1 MAQAPK
7 KKPEDTGSVQATVK
21 SNGEEEV
28 KFEPVKQ
35 IEEETLTTIKS
46 VKTFIF
52 VIVGLLA
59 YMIFMVIPEMD
70 EKIRWVEK
78 DLNSVL
84 VQSERY
90 QLGTRVF
97 AKGNAC
103 AECHLDP
110 DYLISGLHA
119 KYPSFAD
126 LKGFM
131 KVGHQRY
138 FTMAQEMPE
147 AELMEIYRTL
157 K

>member
-1 MAQAPK
+1 MAQQSK
-7 KKPEDTGSVQATVK
+7 KTSAGSMKATVTT
-21 SNGEEEV
+21 NGEEKVE
-28 KFEPVKQ
+28 FEPVKA
-35 IEEETLTTIKS
+35 IEEETLASIKGQ
-46 VKTFIF
+46 KTFIY
-52 VIVGLLA
+52 IILGLLA
-59 YMIFMVIPEMD
+59 YLIFMVIPGID
-70 EKIRWVEK
+70 EKVRWVEK

-84 VQSERY
+84 IQSERY
-90 QLGTRVF
+90 ELGTRVF

-119 KYPSFAD
+119 KYPSFSD

-138 FTMAQEMPE
+138 YTMAQEMPD

>member
-1 MAQAPK
+1 MAQAK
-7 KKPEDTGSVQATVK
+7 KQSEGSLKATVTT
-21 SNGEEEV
+21 NGDEKVE
-28 KFEPVKQ
+28 FEPVKA
-35 IEEETLTTIKS
+35 IEEETLASIKGQ
-46 VKTFIF
+46 KTFIL
-52 VIVGLLA
+52 VILGLVA
-59 YMIFMVIPEMD
+59 YLIFMVIPELD
-70 EKIRWVEK
+70 EKVRWVEK
-78 DLNSVL
+78 DLNTVL

-90 QLGTRVF
+90 KLGTRDF

-110 DYLISGLHA
+110 DHLISGLHA
-119 KYPSFAD
+119 TYPSFAD

-138 FTMAQEMPE
+138 YTMAQDMPD

>member
-1 MAQAPK
+1 MAQQ
-7 KKPEDTGSVQATVK
+7 KKPTQEGSLKATVTT
-21 SNGEEEV
+21 NVEEHIG
-28 KFEPVKQ
+28 FEPVKQ

>member
-1 MAQAPK
+1 MAQQPK
-7 KKPEDTGSVQATVK
+7 KEHEH
-21 SNGEEEV
+21 EENLVEV
-28 KFEPVKQ
+28 EPVKQ
-35 IEEETLTTIKS
+35 IEIETKDLVVSSRIW
-46 VKTFIF
+46 IY
-52 VIVGLLA
+52 IIIGILA
-59 YMIFMVIPEMD
+59 YMTFIVIPD
-70 EKIRWVEK
+70 IKEKMVWMEK
-78 DLNSVL
+78 DLSSVL

>member
-1 MAQAPK
+1 M
-7 KKPEDTGSVQATVK
+7 
-21 SNGEEEV
+21 
-28 KFEPVKQ
+28 
-35 IEEETLTTIKS
+35 
-46 VKTFIF
+46 
-52 VIVGLLA
+52 A

>member
-1 MAQAPK
+1 MAQQ
-7 KKPEDTGSVQATVK
+7 KKPTQEGTIKATVK
-21 SNGEEEV
+21 TNGEEHIG
-28 KFEPVKQ
+28 FEPVKQ
-35 IEEETLTTIKS
+35 IEEETLSTIKS
-46 VKTFIF
+46 IKTFVF
-52 VIVGLLA
+52 VVVGLLA
-59 YMIFMVIPEMD
+59 YMIFMIIPEMD

-138 FTMAQEMPE
+138 YTMATEMPD